1 MCYQRALANVKE
13 GKTEILFNR
22 FSLVIVGIYP
32 TGAGRFLAADIS
44 LVEIIPVADEGV
56 LVEDEAP
63 VEDPG
68 ISLLFKFRK
77 ELGKQAPFHL
87 LVFFDAGQVV
97 HAIGVFSQIVHLV
110 DGTFPEIHT
119 PKFFLSCYALIEND

>member
-1 MCYQRALANVKE
+1 MCYQVALANVKE

-77 ELGKQAPFHL
+77 ELGTQAPFHL

-97 HAIGVFSQIVHLV
+97 HAIVVFSQIVHLV
-110 DGTFPEIHT
+110 DRTFP
-119 PKFFLSCYALIEND
+119 